1 LNYDRTIRQIPEGRP
16 IDALLAA
23 YAAKTLPPPLAA
35 LVAAHLELKPDNHAY
50 VTALE
55 AVHGVFLEELKPV
68 PLAGRDRRLVN
79 IFSSPSVEPA
89 PAAKSSPQKSSPQKS
104 SPQKSSPQKS
114 SPPMARPVSAAV
126 AMLPRALRRLA
137 GGDVVDMPWRN
148 RGSGI
153 KEVVLPDDGC
163 AAVRFVSVAPGVR
176 VPIAR
181 EDAAAAL
188 LLAGAASDRAG
199 YYERGDI
206 VFADAE
212 GGPTAEGEGDCVA
225 FIVAEA
231 PAKSPGR
238 LSRVLH
244 LVMGA

>member
-1 LNYDRTIRQIPEGRP
+1 MNYDRTIRQIPEGRP

-23 YAAKTLPPPLAA
+23 YAAKTLAAPLAA
-35 LVAAHLELKPDNHAY
+35 LVAAHLELKPDNHGY
-50 VTALE
+50 VAALE

-79 IFSSPSVEPA
+79 IFSSPSIEPEPA
-89 PAAKSSPQKSSPQKS
+89 APARAMSDAK
-104 SPQKSSPQKS
+104 
-114 SPPMARPVSAAV
+114 

-137 GGDVVDMPWRN
+137 GCDLVDMPWRD
-148 RGSGI
+148 RGSGL
-153 KEVVLPDDGC
+153 KEVALPDDGG
-163 AAVRFVSVAPGVR
+163 AAARFVSVAPGAR
-176 VPIAR
+176 LPIAR

-188 LLAGAASDRAG
+188 VLAGAASDRAG

-206 VFADAE
+206 VFVDAD
-212 GGPTAEGEGDCVA
+212 GGPTAEGEGDCVC
-225 FIVAEA
+225 FVVAEG